1 MEVNPLF
8 TGQAQSSCDTPIEV
22 TSAIKSLRTFQVE
35 PLDSRF
41 LGVCIDGEF
50 GAPTGTSTPRTPPR
64 HARRCSRAQTSSEG
78 RPVEIR
84 DRARRR
90 APKCGALGGR
100 GLDPKL

>member
-50 GAPTGTSTPRTPPR
+50 GAPDWNVDPENTAAACATLFT
-64 HARRCSRAQTSSEG
+64 
-78 RPVEIR
+78 RPNE
-84 DRARRR
+84 
-90 APKCGALGGR
+90 L
-100 GLDPKL
+100 